1 MPLPS
6 SDAVSRLLEAEKSA
20 DEIMLRAREEAERI
34 VADARERAEE
44 ILSGKGPGDGG
55 KHEATVL
62 RSEADAEKARIAGD
76 VQLHIERIRGTAAS
90 RRAQAVES
98 LVQTLFGQS

>member
-1 MPLPS
+1 MPS
-6 SDAVSRLLEAEKSA
+6 SSSPAVSRLLEAEKSA
-20 DEIMLRAREEAERI
+20 DEIMLRAREDAERI

-44 ILSGKGPGDGG
+44 IRGGKGPGEGG
-55 KHEATVL
+55 NHEATGL
-62 RSEADAEKARIAGD
+62 RSEAGAEKARIERD
-76 VQLHIERIRGTAAS
+76 VQLHIERIRDMAAS

>member
-20 DEIMLRAREEAERI
+20 DEIMLRAREGAERI

-44 ILSGKGPGDGG
+44 ILSGEGLGEGG
-55 KHEATVL
+55 NHEVTGL
-62 RSEADAEKARIAGD
+62 RDEADAEKARIARD
-76 VQLHIERIRGTAAS
+76 VQLRIERIRGMAAA
-90 RRAQAVES
+90 RRAQAVER